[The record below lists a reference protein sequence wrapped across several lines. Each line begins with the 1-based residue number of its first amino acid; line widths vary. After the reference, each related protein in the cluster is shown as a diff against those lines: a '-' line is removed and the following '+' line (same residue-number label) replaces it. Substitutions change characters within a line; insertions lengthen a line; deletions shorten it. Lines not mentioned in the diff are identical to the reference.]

1 MRLSLKVNS
10 SRLYPKRSKAYAAK
24 GKHIITSKIEH
35 HAILHTCMYLAK
47 YHGMEI
53 TYLDVDDEGF
63 VSPED
68 LEAAITDKTILIS
81 IMMVNNEIGTVEPIR
96 ELAAV
101 AKKHGI
107 PVVLLCDTNH
117 VLNSDYSEIRV
128 IGAGADAV
136 DIALINLCQ
145 RGDIVVTQDY
155 GVAALAQ

>member
-1 MRLSLKVNS
+1 M
-10 SRLYPKRSKAYAAK
+10 
-24 GKHIITSKIEH
+24 KI
-35 HAILHTCMYLAK
+35 Y
-47 YHGMEI
+47 
-53 TYLDVDDEGF
+53 VDADACPVTRIAE
-63 VSPED
+63 
-68 LEAAITDKTILIS
+68 
-81 IMMVNNEIGTVEPIR
+81 R
-96 ELAAV
+96 V
-101 AKKHGI
+101 AEERGI